1 VLFDSIRFDSILRCA
16 GVYEI
21 ACRAFDESS
30 NTQPSEVVQVWNKS
44 GYMNNAW
51 YRIRVIVTDKI
62 SAL

>member
-1 VLFDSIRFDSILRCA
+1 MLFHLILCYE

-21 ACRAFDESS
+21 ACRAFDENC
-30 NTQPSEVVQVWNKS
+30 NTQPSEVIQVWNKS

-51 YRIRVIVTDKI
+51 HRIRVIVTDKT